1 MIACRYDLCYH
12 LLTMQVFSTIIPIFA
27 VVILGCFARRRGFMP
42 EAFLGPA
49 NRLVFYLAI
58 PALIFRSIA
67 RASLHIQFNATVL
80 LITLSSAVLA
90 YMAAWLIAHVIHWP
104 SNRKGTFIQCAGH
117 GNLGYIGLPVA
128 LYFLGESGLVKASIL
143 AGFLMILQNALSVLV
158 LQAHCTQEASAGK
171 KAQAIA
177 TSLVRN
183 PVILSALG
191 GVMVS
196 FWQIPIP
203 LSIQRFLEILSGLA
217 PPMSL
222 LLIGASLSLTVMRQN
237 LLSVLGAVVFKI
249 LALPLAGLI
258 LFSIFKITPAD
269 YLPGLILLATPTAT
283 VAYVM
288 SKEMHGD
295 EAFAVAAISTST
307 IFSAVSYLVWLTVV
321 GRG

>member
-1 MIACRYDLCYH
+1 
-12 LLTMQVFSTIIPIFA
+12 MQVFTTIIPIFA
-27 VVILGCFARRRGFMP
+27 VVILGCIARRKGFMP

-58 PALIFRSIA
+58 PALIFQSIA
-67 RASLHIQFNATVL
+67 RASLHTQFNAAVL
-80 LITLSSAVLA
+80 LLTILAAVLA
-90 YMAAWLIAHVIHWP
+90 YTSAWLIAHFIHWP

-128 LYFLGESGLVKASIL
+128 LYFLGETGLIKASIL
-143 AGFLMILQNALSVLV
+143 AGFLMILQNTLSVLV
-158 LQAHCTQEASAGK
+158 LQAHCIDEADAGK

-177 TSLVRN
+177 KSLVRN
-183 PVILSALG
+183 PVILSALS
-191 GVMVS
+191 GVLVS
-196 FWQIPIP
+196 FWEIPIP
-203 LSIQRFLEILSGLA
+203 LAIQRFLEILSGLA

-237 LLSVLGAVVFKI
+237 FLFVLGAVVYKI
-249 LALPLAGLI
+249 IALPLMGLI
-258 LFSIFKITPAD
+258 LFSFFKITPAD
-269 YLPGLILLATPTAT
+269 FLPGLILLATPTAT

-307 IFSAVSYLVWLTVV
+307 VFSAASYLVWLTLV
-321 GRG
+321 GI